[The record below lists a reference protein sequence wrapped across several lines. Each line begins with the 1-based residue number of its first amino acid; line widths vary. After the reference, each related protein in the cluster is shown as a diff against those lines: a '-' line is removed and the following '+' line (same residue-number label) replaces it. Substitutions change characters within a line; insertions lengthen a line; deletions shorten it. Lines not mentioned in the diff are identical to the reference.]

1 MIEKMLC
8 IMESSDVHARGHCV
22 SLRLS
27 CRSMVVRLSISIV
40 LVSKNWV
47 LKVSMLCKG
56 MGFNIRGDLGMGG
69 G

>member
-1 MIEKMLC
+1 MFS
-8 IMESSDVHARGHCV
+8 IMESRDVQARCHCV

-27 CRSMVVRLSISIV
+27 CKSMDVRLSISIV
-40 LVSKNWV
+40 LVFRNWV